1 MPRVKL
7 SDLTVKTLPL
17 PERGQVTYW
26 DDGLSG
32 FGVRV
37 SQGGSK
43 SFVLVHGV
51 NRQRETLGRYP
62 TISLRQAR
70 DQAKKKQA
78 EITLGIEQN
87 RSISFKDARELFLED
102 CRSKNK
108 KNTVDYYRKRLDIH
122 FRFGRKRLDE
132 ISRKDIQSRIR
143 RNQVSPS
150 EQHHAFVAI
159 RTFLNWALREQY
171 IETSPIAAMKPPG
184 APKPRER
191 ALSDGELQEVF
202 TKSMQQP
209 YPFGTIVSLLILT
222 GMRRNEVASLEWDWI
237 DQNDRMII
245 LPASLT
251 KNNRTHAQPYG
262 DLVTDV
268 LELIPRTSN
277 YLFPS
282 RSDKG
287 TVFNGW
293 GKSKAQIDA
302 KLENVDPFTLH
313 DLRRTFATIHAKIG
327 TPIHVTEKLLNHV
340 SGTISGVAA
349 VYNRHSYLDEMRDA
363 IDQYDGYL
371 AGLTQLH
378 LS

>member
-1 MPRVKL
+1 MPRVNL
-7 SDLTVKTLPL
+7 TDLLVKTLPL

-26 DDGLSG
+26 DDNLSG

-78 EITLGIEQN
+78 QITLGIEQN
-87 RSISFKDARELFLED
+87 RSISFKDAREIFLED

-108 KNTVDYYRKRLDIH
+108 KNTVDYYRKRLDAH

-132 ISRKDIQSRIR
+132 ISRTDIQSRIR
-143 RNQVSPS
+143 RIRTSPS

-184 APKPRER
+184 ASKPRER
-191 ALSDGELQEVF
+191 VLSEAELLEVLS
-202 TKSMQQP
+202 KSKQHP
-209 YPFGTIVSLLILT
+209 YPFGPIVSLMILT
-222 GMRRNEVASLEWDWI
+222 GMRRNEVASLEWEWVE
-237 DQNDRMII
+237 QNDRII
-245 LPASLT
+245 TLPSALT
-251 KNNRTHAQPYG
+251 KNKRTHSQPYG
-262 DLVTDV
+262 DLVVDV
-268 LELIPRTSN
+268 LEKVPQATKYI
-277 YLFPS
+277 FPS
-282 RSDKG
+282 RSEKG
-287 TVFNGW
+287 TIFNGW
-293 GKSKAQIDA
+293 GKSKARIDGE
-302 KLENVDPFTLH
+302 LEQVDPFTLR

-349 VYNRHSYLDEMRDA
+349 VYNRHSYMDEMRDA
-363 IDQYDGYL
+363 INRYDDYL
-371 AGLTQLH
+371 IDLIRE
-378 LS
+378 

>member
-1 MPRVKL
+1 MPRVNL
-7 SDLTVKTLPL
+7 TDLKVKTLPL

-26 DDGLSG
+26 DDSQSG

-37 SQGGSK
+37 SQGGTK

-51 NRQRETLGRYP
+51 NRQRLTLGRYP

-78 EITLGIEQN
+78 QIILGMEQN
-87 RSISFKDARELFLED
+87 RSISFKEAREIFLED

-108 KNTVDYYRKRLDIH
+108 KTTVDYYRKRLDAH

-132 ISRKDIQSRIR
+132 ISRADIQSRIR
-143 RNQVSPS
+143 RIRTSPS

-191 ALSDGELQEVF
+191 VLSEAELLEVF
-202 TKSMQQP
+202 SKSNQHP
-209 YPFGTIVSLLILT
+209 YPFGSIVSLLILT

-237 DQNDRMII
+237 NQDDRLIT
-245 LPASLT
+245 LPFTLT
-251 KNNRTHAQPYG
+251 KNKRTHAQPYG
-262 DLVTDV
+262 NLVAEV
-268 LELIPRTSN
+268 LEQVPRASK
-277 YLFPS
+277 YIFPS
-282 RSDKG
+282 HSEKG

-293 GKSKAQIDA
+293 GKSKARIDA
-302 KLENVDPFTLH
+302 ELENVDPFTLH
-313 DLRRTFATIHAKIG
+313 DLRRTFATSHAKIG

-349 VYNRHSYLDEMRDA
+349 VYNRHSYLDEMREA
-363 IDQYDGYL
+363 IDQYDDYL
-371 AGLTQLH
+371 ASLGRE
-378 LS
+378 

>member
-1 MPRVKL
+1 VPRVNL
-7 SDLTVKTLPL
+7 TDLKVKTLPL

-26 DDGLSG
+26 DDSQSG

-37 SQGGSK
+37 SQGGTK

-78 EITLGIEQN
+78 QIILGMEQN
-87 RSISFKDARELFLED
+87 RSISFKEAREIFLED

-108 KNTVDYYRKRLDIH
+108 KTTVDYYRKRLDAH

-132 ISRKDIQSRIR
+132 ISRADIQSRIR
-143 RNQVSPS
+143 RIRTSPS

-191 ALSDGELQEVF
+191 VLSEAELLEVF
-202 TKSMQQP
+202 SKSNQHP
-209 YPFGTIVSLLILT
+209 YPFGPIVSLLILT

-237 DQNDRMII
+237 NQDDRLIT
-245 LPASLT
+245 LPFTLT
-251 KNNRTHAQPYG
+251 KNKRTHAQPYG
-262 DLVTDV
+262 NLVAEV
-268 LELIPRTSN
+268 LEQVPHASKYI
-277 YLFPS
+277 FPS
-282 RSDKG
+282 HSEKG

-293 GKSKAQIDA
+293 GKSKARIDA
-302 KLENVDPFTLH
+302 ELENVDPFTLH
-313 DLRRTFATIHAKIG
+313 DLRRTFATSHAKIG

-349 VYNRHSYLDEMRDA
+349 VYNRHSYLDEMREA
-363 IDQYDGYL
+363 IDQYDDYL
-371 AGLTQLH
+371 ASLGRE
-378 LS
+378 

>member
-1 MPRVKL
+1 MPRVNL
-7 SDLTVKTLPL
+7 TDLKVKTLPL

-26 DDGLSG
+26 DDSQSG

-37 SQGGSK
+37 SQGGTK

-51 NRQRETLGRYP
+51 NRQRLTLGRYP

-78 EITLGIEQN
+78 QIILGMEQN
-87 RSISFKDARELFLED
+87 RSISFKEAREIFLED

-108 KNTVDYYRKRLDIH
+108 KTTVDYYRKRLDAH

-132 ISRKDIQSRIR
+132 ISRADIQSRIR
-143 RNQVSPS
+143 RIRTSPS

-191 ALSDGELQEVF
+191 VLSEAELLEVF
-202 TKSMQQP
+202 SKSNQHP
-209 YPFGTIVSLLILT
+209 YPFGSIVSLLILT

-237 DQNDRMII
+237 DQDDRLIT
-245 LPASLT
+245 LPFTLT
-251 KNNRTHAQPYG
+251 KNKRTHAQPYG
-262 DLVTDV
+262 NLVAEV
-268 LELIPRTSN
+268 LEQVPRASK
-277 YLFPS
+277 YIFPS
-282 RSDKG
+282 HSEKG

-293 GKSKAQIDA
+293 GKSKARIDA
-302 KLENVDPFTLH
+302 ELENVDPFTLH
-313 DLRRTFATIHAKIG
+313 DLRRTFATSHAKIG

-349 VYNRHSYLDEMRDA
+349 VYNRHSYLDEMREA
-363 IDQYDGYL
+363 IDQYDDYL
-371 AGLTQLH
+371 ASLGRE
-378 LS
+378 